1 MSDKSKLPNNTM
13 LPNNEVDH
21 GPLGERSEY
30 PQRYDPSVL
39 HPIPR
44 ESGRTAIGITGA
56 LPFDGVDIWNAYEVS
71 WLDKAGKPVVAML
84 ELRVPCDSA
93 FIVESKSLKLYLGSF
108 NNSRFDSANDVQ
120 SRIEADLCQLTQ
132 GNVTT
137 TLDSLSAA
145 IASRFALK
153 AVPGVCIDDLELVEP
168 LFEVSPDLLRA
179 EEGHVVEETLH
190 SHLLRSNCP
199 VTGQPDWATVIIH
212 YRGRPI
218 SRQGLLGYLVSYRN
232 HNDFHEQCVER
243 IFHDI
248 KRQCQPQGLTVY
260 ARYTRRGGIDINP
273 FRSDF
278 ERAAGNLRLV
288 RQ

>member
-1 MSDKSKLPNNTM
+1 MTA
-13 LPNNEVDH
+13 VDH

-30 PQRYDPSVL
+30 PRHYDPSVL

-44 ESGRTAIGITGA
+44 EPGRKAIGLA
-56 LPFDGVDIWNAYEVS
+56 SPLPFDGVDIWNAYEVS
-71 WLDKAGKPVVAML
+71 WLDLQGKPVVAVL
-84 ELRVPCDSA
+84 ELRIPCSSE

-108 NNSRFDSANDVQ
+108 NSARHASLAEVEA
-120 SRIEADLCQLTQ
+120 IIAADLSRLTHS
-132 GNVTT
+132 NATAF
-137 TLDSLSAA
+137 LESLQQANGQ
-145 IASRFALK
+145 RFALK
-153 AVPGVCIDDLELVEP
+153 AAPGICIDDVPLSEP
-168 LFEVSPDLLRA
+168 VFEVNPNLLRMA
-179 EEGHVVEETLH
+179 EGDVLEEILH

-218 SRQGLLGYLVSYRN
+218 QHQGLLAYLVSYRN
-232 HNDFHEQCVER
+232 HNDFHEQCVEKL
-243 IFHDI
+243 FHDI
-248 KRQCQPQGLTVY
+248 KVHCVPEALTVY

-278 ERAAGNLRLV
+278 ERAAGNLRLL

>member
-1 MSDKSKLPNNTM
+1 MSDDNR
-13 LPNNEVDH
+13 VDH

-30 PQRYDPSVL
+30 PRHYDPSVL

-44 ESGRTAIGITGA
+44 DAGRAAIGIQGP
-56 LPFDGVDIWNAYEVS
+56 LPFDGIDIWNAYEVS
-71 WLDKAGKPVVAML
+71 WLDQGGKPVVAML
-84 ELRVPCDSA
+84 EVRVPCDSP
-93 FIVESKSLKLYLGSF
+93 FIVESKSLKLYLGSY
-108 NNSRFDSANDVQ
+108 NNDRFATPDQVQ
-120 SRIEADLCQLTQ
+120 ARIQEDLCRITQ
-132 GNVTT
+132 GRVT
-137 TLDSLSAA
+137 LSLESLSAA
-145 IASRFALK
+145 AASRFAVK
-153 AVPGVCIDDLELVEP
+153 TAPGVCIDDVELVEP
-168 LFEVSPDLLRA
+168 CFEVAPELLA
-179 EEGHVVEETLH
+179 VEPGGVVEETLH

-199 VTGQPDWATVIIH
+199 VTGQPDWATVILH
-212 YRGRPI
+212 YRGQPLL
-218 SRQGLLGYLVSYRN
+218 RQGLLGYLVSYRN

-248 KRQCQPQGLTVY
+248 KTRCQPEGLTVY

>member
-1 MSDKSKLPNNTM
+1 MSTDTNI
-13 LPNNEVDH
+13 DH
-21 GPLGERSEY
+21 GPLGERSDY
-30 PQRYDPSVL
+30 PQQYDPSVL

-44 ESGRTAIGITGA
+44 VAGRAAIGIHDP
-56 LPFDGVDIWNAYEVS
+56 LPFSGVDIWNAYEVS
-71 WLDKAGKPVVAML
+71 WLDMRGKPVVAML
-84 ELRVPCDSA
+84 ELRVACDSL

-108 NNSRFDSANDVQ
+108 NNTRFDSAEQVRLNIHD
-120 SRIEADLCQLTQ
+120 DLARLTQ
-132 GNVTT
+132 GEVTVS
-137 TLDSLSAA
+137 LESLSQATHGQ
-145 IASRFALK
+145 FALK
-153 AVPGVCIDDLELVEP
+153 TAPGVCIDDVDLVEP
-168 LFEVSPDLLRA
+168 RFDVCPALLSVEPA
-179 EEGHVVEETLH
+179 EPVEETLH

-212 YRGRPI
+212 YRGKPL
-218 SRQGLLGYLVSYRN
+218 SHAGLLGYLVSYRN

-248 KRQCQPQGLTVY
+248 KQRCQPEALTVL

-278 ERAAGNLRLV
+278 ERAEANLRLV

>member
-1 MSDKSKLPNNTM
+1 MSENNR
-13 LPNNEVDH
+13 VDH

-30 PQRYDPSVL
+30 PQQYDPSVL

-44 ESGRTAIGITGA
+44 EAGRMAIGIKGT
-56 LPFDGVDIWNAYEVS
+56 LPFDGIDIWNAYEVS
-71 WLDKAGKPVVAML
+71 WLDQGGKPVVAML
-84 ELRVPCDSA
+84 ELRVPCDTP
-93 FIVESKSLKLYLGSF
+93 FIVESKSLKLYLGSY
-108 NNSRFDSANDVQ
+108 NNSRFVSFEQVQ
-120 SRIEADLCQLTQ
+120 AQIQEDISRVTQ
-132 GNVTT
+132 GRI
-137 TLDSLSAA
+137 TLSLESLSSAA
-145 IASRFALK
+145 VARFAVK
-153 AVPGVCIDDLELVEP
+153 AAPGVCIDDVELIEPRFEVAPEMLLVEQ
-168 LFEVSPDLLRA
+168 
-179 EEGHVVEETLH
+179 GGVVEETLH

-212 YRGRPI
+212 YRGQALSRP
-218 SRQGLLGYLVSYRN
+218 GLLAYLVSYRN

-248 KRQCQPQGLTVY
+248 KSRCQPQGLTVY

>member
-1 MSDKSKLPNNTM
+1 MTA
-13 LPNNEVDH
+13 VDH

-30 PQRYDPSVL
+30 PRHYDPSVL

-44 ESGRTAIGITGA
+44 EPGRKAIGLA
-56 LPFDGVDIWNAYEVS
+56 SPLPFDGVDIWNAYEVS
-71 WLDKAGKPVVAML
+71 WLDLQGKPVVAVL
-84 ELRVPCDSA
+84 ELRIPCSSE

-108 NNSRFDSANDVQ
+108 NGARHASLAEVEA
-120 SRIEADLCQLTQ
+120 IIAADLNRLTHS
-132 GNVTT
+132 NVTAV
-137 TLDSLSAA
+137 LESLQQANGQ
-145 IASRFALK
+145 RFALK
-153 AVPGVCIDDLELVEP
+153 TAPGICIDDVPLSEP
-168 LFEVSPDLLRA
+168 VFAVNPNLLRMA
-179 EEGHVVEETLH
+179 EGDVREEILH

-218 SRQGLLGYLVSYRN
+218 QHQGLLAYLVSYRN
-232 HNDFHEQCVER
+232 HNDFHEQCVEKL
-243 IFHDI
+243 FHDI
-248 KRQCQPQGLTVY
+248 KAHCAPEALTVY

-278 ERAAGNLRLV
+278 ERAAGNLRLL